1 MSEEECREMIL
12 SQDTRD
18 FIIPDYQKD
27 TKIVFPESQVCIQEV
42 GFDYRIAY
50 VNESLAGE
58 ITIERYSYNSIPGC
72 YALIDTDAINEA
84 GISAVQNYPTLMLQ
98 GDGIMIGFVDTGID
112 YRNPVFRDSGNAGA
126 AF

>member
-1 MSEEECREMIL
+1 M
-12 SQDTRD
+12 
-18 FIIPDYQKD
+18 
-27 TKIVFPESQVCIQEV
+27 
-42 GFDYRIAY
+42 
-50 VNESLAGE
+50 NESLAGE

-112 YRNPVFRDSGNAGA
+112 YRNPVFRDSEGHHDGPALPESGTRPYRPEIFRKALLMEANIRGI
-126 AF
+126 